1 MSQCKRT
8 VIFFLPNLQMGGAEY
23 LTVSLTTWLAE
34 QASDDLDIHVH
45 VQSPKLDQLRPALAR
60 SNVTLHDGWPGLL
73 RVFWLTLTRPARC
86 TLVAATET
94 YPVLWTSLASRLN
107 PSAQRILWLHTDPAR
122 YFGHVPRFGTAFR
135 RLAARAGTQV
145 VCVSSAVAE
154 ALRGFMGDSTAQAHV
169 IHNALSEA
177 DAAAVKAAGRASVAP
192 PADLGSI
199 GRLSPEKGSVAL
211 LKILQDAPPG
221 DALEALRLH
230 LFTDMQGQH
239 TIAQSFTA
247 LRDSITVHTGSTRSE
262 IYARV
267 GSVAIT
273 SHFEG
278 FSLVCLEA
286 MTAGLHI
293 VYRRELSAVQ
303 ELLDI
308 VGYPVTHVHP
318 FSTDQEL
325 ADMLERVARLPVQAH
340 PEAELSRL
348 TFAVFSERW
357 ASLLGAGDLQ
367 RKDT

>member
-1 MSQCKRT
+1 MSQSRRT

-34 QASDDLDIHVH
+34 QASRDLDIHVH
-45 VQSPKLDQLRPALAR
+45 VQSPKLDQLRPALER
-60 SNVTLHDGWPGLL
+60 SNVTLHDGGPGLL
-73 RVFWLTLTRPARC
+73 RVFWLALTRRARC

-154 ALRGFMGDSTAQAHV
+154 ALREFMGDASAQAHV
-169 IHNALSEA
+169 IHNALSAA
-177 DAAAVKAAGRASVAP
+177 DAAAVQAAGRASVAP

-199 GRLSPEKGSVAL
+199 GRVSPEKGSVAL
-211 LKILQDAPPG
+211 LTRLQDAPPG

-230 LFTDMQGQH
+230 LFTDLQGQR
-239 TIAQSFTA
+239 TIEQSFPA
-247 LRDSITVHTGSTRSE
+247 LRDTIIVHTGSTRGE

-293 VYRRELSAVQ
+293 VHRRELAAVQ
-303 ELLDI
+303 ELLEI
-308 VGYPVTHVHP
+308 AGYPATHVHP

-325 ADMLERVARLPVQAH
+325 AEVLARVARLPAQVR
-340 PEAELSRL
+340 PEADLSRL
-348 TFAVFSERW
+348 AFAAFSARW
-357 ASLLGAGDLQ
+357 AALLGANDARRAGP
-367 RKDT
+367 